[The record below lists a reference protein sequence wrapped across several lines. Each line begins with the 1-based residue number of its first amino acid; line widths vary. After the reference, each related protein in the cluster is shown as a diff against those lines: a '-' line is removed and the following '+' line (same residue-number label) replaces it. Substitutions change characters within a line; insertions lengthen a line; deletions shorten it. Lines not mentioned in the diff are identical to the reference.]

1 MNTLKINISNDI
13 PLSYFDLYRSGMVNN
28 AVPPKPKR
36 VAYVLTKMIV
46 VASLL
51 FAATFKFGL
60 NFDPEHATQFAFLLA
75 GFTAVIYSLFTTFLE
90 RKCAGFG
97 LGFVEL
103 NDFGFSKLTSFV
115 TITLVCAS
123 LIFYGISIA
132 SGYERCEIYGLCT
145 IISLVLSTISWKYH
159 YYYVSWYGNEED
171 AMVDFE
177 DFSFGKEDMKR
188 YMNELRERKIIR

>member
-1 MNTLKINISNDI
+1 MSTLKMNISDYS

-36 VAYVLTKMIV
+36 VPYILTKMIV
-46 VASLL
+46 VAILL
-51 FAATFKFGL
+51 FVTTFKFGL
-60 NFDPEHATQFAFLLA
+60 NFDPEHAAQFAFLLS
-75 GFTAVIYSLFTTFLE
+75 GFTTVMYALFTTFLQ

-97 LGFVEL
+97 LGFVKL

-115 TITLVCAS
+115 TIALVSAS
-123 LIFYGISIA
+123 LIFYCISIA

-145 IISLVLSTISWKYH
+145 IISLVLSTISWKCH
-159 YYYVSWYGNEED
+159 YYYVSWYGSEDD

-188 YMNELRERKIIR
+188 YMLELRERKIIL